1 MNIEILALW
10 AALAIWL
17 SGLGVALGQWILT
30 KTSIE
35 ILWEK
40 PELASNLRIFTILW
54 MALVES
60 AAIYWFIVAFQIVWT
75 DGMTAAKAIWAWL
88 AVWIPAFWAWYG
100 EWMLVSWALES
111 LARAPEKK
119 ATIMQFMILFIALV
133 ESAAIYWLI
142 IAQKILN

>member
-1 MNIEILALW
+1 MSIEILALG

-35 ILWEK
+35 VLWEK
-40 PELASNLRIFTILW
+40 PELAWSLRIFTILW

-60 AAIYWFIVAFQIVWT
+60 AAIYWFIVAFQIVGT
-75 DGMTAAKAIWAWL
+75 DGITAAQAIWAGL
-88 AVWIPAFWAWYG
+88 AVGATAFWAGYG
-100 EWMLVSWALES
+100 EWKLVAWALEA
-111 LARAPEKK
+111 LARSSENKNM
-119 ATIMQFMILFIALV
+119 IMQFMILFIALV

-142 IAQKILN
+142 IAQKILA

>member
-1 MNIEILALW
+1 MNLEILALW

-30 KTSIE
+30 NTSIE

-40 PELASNLRIFTILW
+40 PELSSSLRVMTILW

-60 AAIYWFIVAFQIVWT
+60 AAIYWFIVAFQIVGA
-75 DGMTAAKAIWAWL
+75 DDITAAKAIWAWL
-88 AVWIPAFWAWYG
+88 AVWIPALWAWYW
-100 EWMLVSWALES
+100 EWMLVSWALRS
-111 LARAPEKK
+111 LARAPENKIM
-119 ATIMQFMILFIALV
+119 IMQFMILFIALV

-142 IAQKILN
+142 IAQKILS